1 MRYGAEHVTRNLV
14 GMLKPLLERAIRLP
28 RTTPL
33 VSRPLIIGHR
43 GAAGEAPE
51 NTLAAFELALDQ
63 GADGVEFDVHLTADG
78 VPVVIHDFRL
88 ERTTSG
94 RGRVRRHTLAQ
105 LRRLDAGSWFN
116 RRHPAHARAQYAGL
130 RIPTLGEALAWVRV
144 RKCPAYIEIKQ
155 GRIPY
160 RAIESKVLGEIYRV
174 GVRRL
179 ATVISFHYPTLKRLR
194 RLDSQIALGL
204 DCTRP
209 LLALRRA
216 QALRATTIAPH
227 WAFAS
232 RRFLARAHQA
242 GIRVVV
248 WDLDQAAWMRRKLA
262 DGVDGIITRYPAK
275 LAEILGGGR
284 PRLCPRVA
292 P

>member
-1 MRYGAEHVTRNLV
+1 MGT
-14 GMLKPLLERAIRLP
+14 LKPLLERAIRP
-28 RTTPL
+28 VRTAPL
-33 VSRPLIIGHR
+33 VGRPLILGHR
-43 GAAGEAPE
+43 GAAGYAPE
-51 NTLAAFELALDQ
+51 NTLAAFELALTQ
-63 GADGVEFDVHLTADG
+63 GADGVEFEVHVTADG

-94 RGRVRRHTLAQ
+94 RGRVRRQTLAQ
-105 LRRLDAGSWFN
+105 LRRLDTGSWFN
-116 RRHPAHARAQYAGL
+116 RRHPGRARAAYVSL
-130 RIPTLGEALAWVRV
+130 KIPTLAEVLAWVRV
-144 RKCPAYIEIKQ
+144 RKCLAYIEIKQ

-160 RAIESKVLGEIYRV
+160 RAIESKVLGEIYQA
-174 GVRRL
+174 GVRRV
-179 ATVISFHYPTLKRLR
+179 ATVISFHFPTLKRLR

-216 QALRATTIAPH
+216 EALRATVVAPH

-242 GIRVVV
+242 GIRVLV
-248 WDLDQAAWMRRKLA
+248 WDFEQAAWMRRKLA

-275 LAEILGGGR
+275 LAEILGGER
-284 PRLCPRVA
+284 PNLAPRHD
-292 P
+292 

>member
-1 MRYGAEHVTRNLV
+1 V
-14 GMLKPLLERAIRLP
+14 GTLKPLLERAIRLP
-28 RTTPL
+28 RTTALVSPPL
-33 VSRPLIIGHR
+33 VVGHR

-63 GADGVEFDVHLTADG
+63 GAEGVEFDVHLTADG

-94 RGRVRRHTLAQ
+94 SGRVRRHTLAQ

-116 RRHPAHARAQYAGL
+116 QRHPARARAQYAGL
-130 RIPTLGEALAWVRV
+130 PIPTLGEVLAWVRV
-144 RKCPAYIEIKQ
+144 RNCLAYIEIKQ

-160 RAIESKVLGEIYRV
+160 RAVEAKVLGEINRA
-174 GVRRL
+174 GVREL
-179 ATVISFHYPTLKRLR
+179 STVISFHFPTLRRLR
-194 RLDSQIALGL
+194 HLDSQIALGL

-216 QALRATTIAPH
+216 QTLRSTTIAPH

-242 GIRVVV
+242 GIRVLV
-248 WDLDQAAWMRRKLA
+248 WDLEQAAWMRRKLA
-262 DGVDGIITRYPAK
+262 DGVDGIMTRYPAK
-275 LAEILGGGR
+275 LVEILGGGR
-284 PRLCPRVA
+284 
-292 P
+292 

>member
-1 MRYGAEHVTRNLV
+1 V
-14 GMLKPLLERAIRLP
+14 GTLKPLLERAIRP
-28 RTTPL
+28 RHTRPL
-33 VSRPLIIGHR
+33 VSRPLIVGHR

-51 NTLAAFELALDQ
+51 NTLAAFELALNQ

-78 VPVVIHDFRL
+78 VPVVIHDFRV

-94 RGRVRRHTLAQ
+94 RGRVRRQTLAQ
-105 LRRLDAGSWFN
+105 LRRLDVGSWFN
-116 RRHPAHARAQYAGL
+116 RRHPARARAAYLGL
-130 RIPTLGEALAWVRV
+130 RIPTLAEVLAWVRL
-144 RKCPAYIEIKQ
+144 RNCLAYIEIKQ

-160 RAIESKVLGEIYRV
+160 RAVEAKVLGEIDRA
-174 GVRRL
+174 GVRQL
-179 ATVISFHYPTLKRLR
+179 ATVISFHFATLKRLR

-216 QALRATTIAPH
+216 EALGATTVAPH

-232 RRFLARAHQA
+232 CRFLARAHQA

-248 WDLDQAAWMRRKLA
+248 WDLEQARWMRRKLA

-275 LAEILGGGR
+275 LAEILDGER
-284 PRLCPRVA
+284 RNLAQRHE
-292 P
+292 